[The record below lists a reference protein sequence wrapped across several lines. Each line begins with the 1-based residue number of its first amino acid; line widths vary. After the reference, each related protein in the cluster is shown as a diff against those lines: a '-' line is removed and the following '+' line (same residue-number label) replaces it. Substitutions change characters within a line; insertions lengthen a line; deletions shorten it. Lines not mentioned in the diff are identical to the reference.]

1 MSNLRYTLVS
11 IKEMLVS
18 GGPFVVLAIALL
30 FLVFFWL
37 DPTPPKRVTLATGPA
52 QSAYDEFG
60 KRYKKALAANNIEVV
75 LMQTQ
80 GSSENLRLLRAGKVD
95 LGFVQGGSTEAD
107 ETESGIE
114 SLGSLMVEPV
124 WLFYREQ
131 SAKKAKLAS
140 VASLPQMQGWR
151 INIGA
156 RGSGVARLVRKLFAA
171 NGVELDK
178 ITATRLDDTAA
189 TVAFLNGE
197 LDAIVFASAPQSLLV
212 QMLLQTPGVKL
223 MDFAQSEAYSRRLP
237 FLTPVVLPRGVVDLA
252 HDVPPADMRLVATT
266 TAMLSRHE
274 THPAIVQLMVQAA
287 RDIHG
292 PAGWFNGVGAYPTQE
307 HSEFPVS
314 READRALRVTQP
326 FLQRY
331 LPFWMANVVERMWLA
346 MGVILALLLPLSRII
361 PPVYQFRIRSRVF
374 RWYGQLRS
382 IESRM
387 KEHGA
392 DRAQLQKELGE
403 MDDRVGRIHVPLSYA
418 DELYALRQNIQL
430 VRDRLATQ
438 R

>member
-1 MSNLRYTLVS
+1 
-11 IKEMLVS
+11 
-18 GGPFVVLAIALL
+18 
-30 FLVFFWL
+30 
-37 DPTPPKRVTLATGPA
+37 
-52 QSAYDEFG
+52 
-60 KRYKKALAANNIEVV
+60 
-75 LMQTQ
+75 
-80 GSSENLRLLRAGKVD
+80 
-95 LGFVQGGSTEAD
+95 
-107 ETESGIE
+107 
-114 SLGSLMVEPV
+114 
-124 WLFYREQ
+124 
-131 SAKKAKLAS
+131 
-140 VASLPQMQGWR
+140 
-151 INIGA
+151 
-156 RGSGVARLVRKLFAA
+156 
-171 NGVELDK
+171 
-178 ITATRLDDTAA
+178 
-189 TVAFLNGE
+189 
-197 LDAIVFASAPQSLLV
+197 
-212 QMLLQTPGVKL
+212 
-223 MDFAQSEAYSRRLP
+223 
-237 FLTPVVLPRGVVDLA
+237 
-252 HDVPPADMRLVATT
+252 
-266 TAMLSRHE
+266 MLSSKE